1 MGLVHFQRVRLF
13 RYLILRKKTRLF
25 CSLPSCRIGR
35 LGLGVS
41 SYPDFSP
48 LPLFFFFRASF
59 SGLRS
64 NHVVVVMRSP
74 NNHDSDGNG
83 NEKVKRAEGDNFA
96 RAHKVYPATQTFGAS
111 RNPSL
116 LREAGT
122 RDEPL
127 RGRLHT
133 LSHISLPSLHSLRAN
148 SPGRSS
154 HFSLPHPRKF
164 PGELA
169 RRLSLHDFDVKFF
182 IRKQTQIRNAF
193 IPNS

>member
-48 LPLFFFFRASF
+48 LPLIFFFRASF

-74 NNHDSDGNG
+74 NNHDSDGKG

-96 RAHKVYPATQTFGAS
+96 RAHTV
-111 RNPSL
+111 
-116 LREAGT
+116 
-122 RDEPL
+122 
-127 RGRLHT
+127 
-133 LSHISLPSLHSLRAN
+133 
-148 SPGRSS
+148 
-154 HFSLPHPRKF
+154 
-164 PGELA
+164 
-169 RRLSLHDFDVKFF
+169 
-182 IRKQTQIRNAF
+182 
-193 IPNS
+193 